1 MCVCASFQRFF
12 LFGFCAGL
20 HPAKGTSSCTKLSY
34 SAQKCSFG
42 CQTAAAAAA
51 AVSAAYANFFSI
63 SVQCATAQRHKR
75 PTMLL
80 KLLKSL
86 KWKFG
91 LFITFTETVPLFVL
105 LLLLLVLLLDNL
117 KSEEEKGKDRKRREV
132 LSLPCILCFS
142 AFVFVLLRLL
152 LLLLLLLMLLLLLCW
167 SKTKN

>member
-20 HPAKGTSSCTKLSY
+20 HPAKAPAVAQSCPIVRKSALLGAKLLLLLLLLLSIH
-34 SAQKCSFG
+34 
-42 CQTAAAAAA
+42 
-51 AVSAAYANFFSI
+51 ANFFSI

-75 PTMLL
+75 PTVLL

-91 LFITFTETVPLFVL
+91 FFITFTETVPLFVL

-117 KSEEEKGKDRKRREV
+117 KSEEEEGKDRKRREV